1 MASRFLPRLRL
12 HRATAMDFPLHL
24 RPESEILLAALVYPR
39 IADPCFPLCRA
50 MGKFAVLGVDLCR
63 AMGMDFRLLATAD
76 FFAAR
81 SWPVVDSI
89 CPGSLYS
96 FRIGFAIAPAGS
108 VVAAAPDFDL
118 CLNCSAI
125 VIAAAGPDS
134 VRRRFVFDLV
144 SFAAA

>member
-1 MASRFLPRLRL
+1 MSRFL
-12 HRATAMDFPLHL
+12 LHL
-24 RPESEILLAALVYPR
+24 HQDSAILRVVPDCATIVDLRFCFLLFRARAKTASLA
-39 IADPCFPLCRA
+39 
-50 MGKFAVLGVDLCR
+50 VDLCPVT
-63 AMGMDFRLLATAD
+63 ALGFRPVWVAD
-76 FFAAR
+76 FSAAR
-81 SWPVVDSI
+81 SWPAPDSI

-134 VRRRFVFDLV
+134 VRCRFVFDLV

>member
-1 MASRFLPRLRL
+1 MKSVMPMASCFLPRLRL
-12 HRATAMDFPLHL
+12 RQGSA
-24 RPESEILLAALVYPR
+24 ILLVALVYQT
-39 IADPCFPLCRA
+39 IADPCFLLFRA
-50 MGKFAVLGVDLCR
+50 REKVAALAVDLCP
-63 AMGMDFRLLATAD
+63 ATGMDFRPVATAD
-76 FFAAR
+76 FFADR

-134 VRRRFVFDLV
+134 VRCRFVFDLV